1 MTTSG
6 VQAYIDPIFE
16 AIDEAYASEQKR
28 IAEFQIKSVL
38 HEGIHEYL
46 KVTCKKDGLWVDTY
60 EPFDWD
66 HRRPDMEISGF
77 TEGVT
82 LQQVQDEWM
91 PVFRE
96 RIEALFNSEEF
107 SSMFFRYRLDFHL
120 EVVLENKANH
130 FTFSLLNEDK
140 RQQLLATIQ
149 QFVEQKLNP
158 SSKAIPKEE
167 DDFFLVRHLL
177 DPHLYAIDA
186 QRVYELL
193 HIMDAKV
200 KVSRKRE
207 EAWRYQLSS
216 GLKHWAEDEFLL
228 KYADREKSYGLDYK
242 VKPDILPSEIPTPA
256 MEMFLLTAM
265 RVGSTDA
272 DARQKYLEIAA
283 QLGSEQA
290 SVWLESGSG
299 SIPALHT
306 SERVIC
312 QANDIL
318 QTLEVQIRSEEEESY
333 REALVYLCDILK
345 KGFTKEY
352 RMKFKSK
359 VKNYLPVPKLAK
371 STLHRFFANALEY
384 PSLHPLLAEYAE
396 TVMEEFKW
404 YNDVE
409 PGEKSAMPG
418 TYAVMGLGLKGT
430 NYFPLVNH
438 YMKLVDSEHQSVQD
452 GYAAAFA
459 EAHGL
464 TPDTIPVWTRIL
476 LASNES
482 AKPLKSSGIE
492 TVEQAQVLVEELEK
506 LEDYEQEVLVY
517 RIWGGAKRLKNS
529 LKQAVPEVKEL
540 LETLIP

>member
-1 MTTSG
+1 MASG

-16 AIDEAYASEQKR
+16 AIDKAYASEQKR
-28 IAEFQIKSVL
+28 IAEFQTKSVL

-46 KVTCKKDGLWVDTY
+46 KVTCKEDGLWVDTY

-66 HRRPDMEISGF
+66 NRRPDTKISGF

-96 RIEALFNSEEF
+96 RIEALFKSEEC
-107 SSMFFRYRLDFHL
+107 SPMFFRYRLEFHL
-120 EVVLENKANH
+120 EVALEKKSSH

-140 RQQLLATIQ
+140 RQHLLAIIQ

-158 SSKAIPKEE
+158 ASKAVPKEK
-167 DDFFLVRHLL
+167 DDFFFVRHML
-177 DPHLYAIDA
+177 DPHLYPIDA
-186 QRVYELL
+186 QRMDELL
-193 HIMDAKV
+193 NRMDAKV
-200 KVSRKRE
+200 KVSRNRE
-207 EAWRYQLSS
+207 EAWRHQLNS
-216 GLKHWAEDEFLL
+216 GLKRWAEDEFL
-228 KYADREKSYGLDYK
+228 AKS
-242 VKPDILPSEIPTPA
+242 DIHPSNIPAPA

-290 SVWLESGSG
+290 AQWLKSGSG
-299 SIPALHT
+299 SIPALYT
-306 SERVIC
+306 SERVAC

-318 QTLEVQIRSEEEESY
+318 QTLEVHILSEEEESY
-333 REALVYLCDILK
+333 REALVYVCDILQ

-352 RMKFKSK
+352 RLKLKSK
-359 VKNYLPVPKLAK
+359 VKNFLPVPKLAK

-384 PSLHPLLAEYAE
+384 PALHPLLAEYADM
-396 TVMEEFKW
+396 VMEEFKW

-418 TYAVMGLGLKGT
+418 TYVVMGLGLKGT
-430 NYFPLVNH
+430 DYFPLVIR
-438 YMKLVDSEHQSVQD
+438 YMKLVDTEHQSVQD
-452 GYAAAFA
+452 GYAAVFA
-459 EAHGL
+459 DAHGL
-464 TPDTIPVWTRIL
+464 TPDTIPVWTKIL
-476 LASNES
+476 LAGNQS

-492 TVEQAQVLVEELEK
+492 SVEQARVLVEELEK
-506 LEDYEQEVLVY
+506 LEDYDKELLVY
-517 RIWGGAKRLKNS
+517 RIWGGEKKLKSS
-529 LKQAVPEVKEL
+529 LKQAAPEVKAL
-540 LETLIP
+540 LESLIP

>member
-1 MTTSG
+1 MTSG
-6 VQAYIDPIFE
+6 VQAYIDSIFE
-16 AIDEAYASEQKR
+16 EIDQRYASEQKR
-28 IAEFQIKSVL
+28 NAEFKTKSVL

-46 KVTCKKDGLWVDTY
+46 KVTCKSDGLWVDTY

-66 HRRPDMEISGF
+66 HRRPDMDISGF

-91 PVFRE
+91 PVFKE
-96 RIEALFNSEEF
+96 RIAALYNSEEF
-107 SSMFFRYRLDFHL
+107 SPMFFRYRLEFHL
-120 EVVLENKANH
+120 EVVLENKASH

-140 RQQLLATIQ
+140 RQHLLATIE
-149 QFVEQKLNP
+149 QFVEQKLDP
-158 SSKAIPKEE
+158 ASKAIPKEE

-177 DPHLYAIDA
+177 DPHLYPIDA
-186 QRVYELL
+186 QRVNELL
-193 HIMDAKV
+193 NRMDAKV
-200 KVSRKRE
+200 QVSRKRE
-207 EAWRYQLSS
+207 EAWRHQLSR
-216 GLKHWAEDEFLL
+216 GLMHWAEDEFLA
-228 KYADREKSYGLDYK
+228 KYADREKNYGLEYT
-242 VKPDILPSEIPTPA
+242 VRPDILPSDIPAPA

-272 DARQKYLEIAA
+272 DARQSYLEIAA
-283 QLGSEQA
+283 QLGSNQA
-290 SVWLESGSG
+290 AEWLKSGSG
-299 SIPALHT
+299 SIPASYT
-306 SERVIC
+306 NERVTC

-333 REALVYLCDILK
+333 REALVYLCDILR

-352 RMKFKSK
+352 GMKFKSK

-371 STLHRFFANALEY
+371 SALHRFFANALEY
-384 PSLHPLLAEYAE
+384 PSLYPLLAEYAE

-430 NYFPLVNH
+430 EYFPLVSR

-452 GYAAAFA
+452 GYAAVFV

-464 TPDTIPVWTRIL
+464 TPDTIPVWARIL
-476 LASNES
+476 LAGNDS
-482 AKPLKSSGIE
+482 AKPLKSAGIE
-492 TVEQAQVLVEELEK
+492 SAEQAKALVDVLEK
-506 LEDYEQEVLVY
+506 LEDYEQEMIVY
-517 RIWGGAKRLKNS
+517 RIWGGAKKLKNS
-529 LKQAVPEVKEL
+529 LKQAVPDVKEI